1 MTELKD
7 SSSPPDAARTP
18 APDHGGRHAFLVGAG
33 IFASRMA
40 GLIRQT
46 VFAHYFGLTAAAD
59 AFNAAFRIPNFLQN
73 VFGEGVLS
81 ASFIPVYARLVGRG
95 DDDEAGRVAGAV
107 AAVLALLVSV
117 LVLLG
122 VVSAPFLTDILAGG
136 FEGAKRD
143 LTVRLVRILFPG
155 AGLLVLSAWCLGIL
169 NSHRRFLLS
178 YAAPVIWNVAMIAT
192 LLWKGRE
199 TLGGLSLESLA
210 VMLAWASVV
219 GSGLQFLVQL
229 PSVLSL
235 VRRLRIRLDL
245 QSPGLR
251 EVSRSFGPVF
261 VGRGVVQISAY
272 VDAVIASYLPT
283 GAVTAITNAQT
294 LYLLPVSLFGMAVS
308 AAELPAMSSMGG
320 DDESISAALRAR
332 IASGLRRLAFFVV
345 PSGVAF
351 LALGGVLA
359 SIIFRSGRFTQAD
372 ANYVW
377 AILAGSAV
385 GLLAATMGRLY
396 ASVFYARRDT
406 RTPLRFAVIRVVL
419 TIVLGYLFAI
429 QLPRIFG
436 VDARWGATGLT
447 ASAGIAAWVEFTML
461 RRAAEARIGRVD
473 FPPVLLVPIYA
484 SAILAAGIAWAAKIY
499 LLGPLPRLPGNLA
512 IVAIYGLVY
521 LAMTRALGV
530 AEASALLGR
539 VARRAAR

>member
-1 MTELKD
+1 M
-7 SSSPPDAARTP
+7 SGAAGAPRDPAAPRAT

-33 IFASRMA
+33 IFASRIA
-40 GLIRQT
+40 GLVRQT
-46 VFAHYFGLTAAAD
+46 VFAHYFGLTAPAD

-95 DDDEAGRVAGAV
+95 DDEEAGRVAGAV

-117 LVLLG
+117 IVLLG

-143 LTVRLVRILFPG
+143 LTVRLVRIFFPG

-178 YAAPVIWNVAMIAT
+178 YAAPVIWNAAMIAT
-192 LLWKGRE
+192 LIWRGP
-199 TLGGLSLESLA
+199 GSSLESLA
-210 VMLAWASVV
+210 IVLAWASVA
-219 GSGLQFLVQL
+219 GSALQVLVQL
-229 PSVLSL
+229 PAVLGL
-235 VRRLRIRLDL
+235 VQRVRVRLDL

-251 EVSRSFGPVF
+251 EVGRSFGPVF
-261 VGRGVVQISAY
+261 IGRGVVQISAY

-308 AAELPAMSSMGG
+308 AAELPAMSSLGG
-320 DDESISAALRAR
+320 DDETVAAALRAR
-332 IASGLRRLAFFVV
+332 IAGGLRRISFFVV

-359 SIIFRSGRFTQAD
+359 GIIFRTGRFTQAD

-406 RTPLRFAVIRVVL
+406 RTPLRFAIIRVVL

-429 QLPRIFG
+429 QLPPLLG
-436 VDARWGATGLT
+436 LDDRWGATGLT
-447 ASAGIAAWVEFTML
+447 ASAGIAAWVEFTLL
-461 RRAAEARIGRVD
+461 RRAAEQRIGRVD
-473 FPPVLLVPIYA
+473 FPVRILAPIYA
-484 SAILAAGIAWAAKIY
+484 AAIVAAAAAWGAKLYAFAA
-499 LLGPLPRLPGNLA
+499 LPRLAGG
-512 IVAIYGLVY
+512 VATIAVYGAAYLLV
-521 LAMTRALGV
+521 TRALGV
-530 AEASALLGR
+530 PEAAALLGR

>member
-1 MTELKD
+1 MAETTE
-7 SSSPPDAARTP
+7 PPRRAA
-18 APDHGGRHAFLVGAG
+18 APGDHGGRHAFLVGVG
-33 IFASRMA
+33 IFASRIA
-40 GLIRQT
+40 GLVRQT
-46 VFAHYFGLTAAAD
+46 IFARYFGLTAPAD

-95 DDDEAGRVAGAV
+95 DDEEAGRVAGAV

-117 LVLLG
+117 IVLLG
-122 VVSAPFLTDILAGG
+122 VLSAPFLTDVLAGG
-136 FEGAKRD
+136 FEGEKRA

-178 YAAPVIWNVAMIAT
+178 YTAPVIWNIAMIAT
-192 LLWKGRE
+192 LLWRGESTLHGR
-199 TLGGLSLESLA
+199 SLESLA
-210 VMLAWASVV
+210 IILAWASVV
-219 GSGLQFLVQL
+219 GSAMQFVVQL
-229 PSVLSL
+229 PSVLAL
-235 VRRLRIRLDL
+235 VRGLRLRLDL

-261 VGRGVVQISAY
+261 IGRGVVQISAY

-308 AAELPAMSSMGG
+308 AAELPAMSAMGG
-320 DDESISAALRAR
+320 DDETVAAALRAR
-332 IASGLRRLAFFVV
+332 IAAGLRRLTFFVV

-359 SIIFRSGRFTQAD
+359 GIIFRSGRFTQAD

-429 QLPRIFG
+429 QLPG
-436 VDARWGATGLT
+436 LLHLDDRWGATGLT
-447 ASAGIAAWVEFTML
+447 ASAGIAAWVEFTLL
-461 RRAAEARIGRVD
+461 RRAAENRIGRVD
-473 FPPVLLVPIYA
+473 FSGRYLVPIYGA
-484 SAILAAGIAWAAKIY
+484 AIVAAGAAWGAKLY
-499 LLGPLPRLPGNLA
+499 LLAGLPRLVNGIA
-512 IVAIYGLVY
+512 TIAVYGVVY
-521 LAMTRALGV
+521 LGVTRAFGV
-530 AEASALLGR
+530 AEAVALLGR

>member
-1 MTELKD
+1 MAETT
-7 SSSPPDAARTP
+7 DAPRQAA
-18 APDHGGRHAFLVGAG
+18 APGDHGGRHAFLVGVG
-33 IFASRMA
+33 IFASRIA
-40 GLIRQT
+40 GLVRQT
-46 VFAHYFGLTAAAD
+46 IFARYFGLTAPAD

-95 DDDEAGRVAGAV
+95 DEEEAGRVAGAV

-117 LVLLG
+117 IVLLG

-136 FEGAKRD
+136 FEGEKRA

-178 YAAPVIWNVAMIAT
+178 YTAPVIWNIAMIAT
-192 LLWKGRE
+192 LLWRGE
-199 TLGGLSLESLA
+199 GTLHGNSLESLA
-210 VMLAWASVV
+210 IILAWASVV
-219 GSGLQFLVQL
+219 GSALQFLVQL
-229 PSVLSL
+229 PAVLAL
-235 VRRLRIRLDL
+235 VRGLRVRLDL

-251 EVSRSFGPVF
+251 EVGRSFGPVF
-261 VGRGVVQISAY
+261 IGRGVVQISAY

-308 AAELPAMSSMGG
+308 AAELPAMSAMGG
-320 DDESISAALRAR
+320 DDESVAAALRVR
-332 IASGLRRLAFFVV
+332 IAAGLRRLTFFVV

-359 SIIFRSGRFTQAD
+359 GIIFRSGRFTQAD

-429 QLPRIFG
+429 QLPG
-436 VDARWGATGLT
+436 LLHLDDRWGATGLT
-447 ASAGIAAWVEFTML
+447 ASAGIAAWVEFTLL
-461 RRAAEARIGRVD
+461 RRAAENRIGRVD
-473 FPPVLLVPIYA
+473 FSARYLIPIYTG
-484 SAILAAGIAWAAKIY
+484 AIVAAAAAWGAKLY
-499 LLGPLPRLPGNLA
+499 LFAGLPRLVNG
-512 IVAIYGLVY
+512 VATVAVYGLVY
-521 LAMTRALGV
+521 LGVTRALGV
-530 AEASALLGR
+530 AEAVALLGR
-539 VARRAAR
+539 VARRTAR

>member
-1 MTELKD
+1 MTE
-7 SSSPPDAARTP
+7 AAGAPLEPAAPRAT

-33 IFASRMA
+33 IFASRIA
-40 GLIRQT
+40 GLVRQT
-46 VFAHYFGLTAAAD
+46 VFAHYFGLTAPAD

-95 DDDEAGRVAGAV
+95 DDEEAGRVAGAV

-117 LVLLG
+117 IVLLG

-178 YAAPVIWNVAMIAT
+178 YAAPVVWNVAMIAT
-192 LLWKGRE
+192 LVWRGP
-199 TLGGLSLESLA
+199 GSSLESLA
-210 VMLAWASVV
+210 IVLAWGSVV
-219 GSGLQFLVQL
+219 GSALQFLIQL
-229 PSVLSL
+229 PAVLGL
-235 VRRLRIRLDL
+235 VKRLRVRLDL

-261 VGRGVVQISAY
+261 IGRGVVQISAY

-320 DDESISAALRAR
+320 DDDTVAAALRLR
-332 IASGLRRLAFFVV
+332 IAAGLRRLTFFVV

-359 SIIFRSGRFTQAD
+359 GIIFRTGRFTQAD

-406 RTPLRFAVIRVVL
+406 RTPLRFAIIRVVL

-429 QLPRIFG
+429 QLPPLLGI
-436 VDARWGATGLT
+436 DDRWGATGLT
-447 ASAGIAAWVEFTML
+447 ASAGIAAWVEFTLL
-461 RRAAEARIGRVD
+461 RRAAEQRIGRVD
-473 FPPVLLVPIYA
+473 FPVRNLVPVYA
-484 SAILAAGIAWAAKIY
+484 AAIVAAAAAWGAKLY
-499 LLGPLPRLPGNLA
+499 LFATLPRLAGGIA
-512 IVAIYGLVY
+512 TIAVYGATYLLV
-521 LAMTRALGV
+521 TRALGV
-530 AEASALLGR
+530 PEAVALLGR

>member
-1 MTELKD
+1 MTTGVEA
-7 SSSPPDAARTP
+7 PDAPRKGGP
-18 APDHGGRHAFLVGAG
+18 AAAADHGGRHAFLVGAG
-33 IFASRMA
+33 ILASRLA
-40 GLIRQT
+40 GLVRQT
-46 VFAHYFGLTAAAD
+46 VFAHFFGLTAPAD

-81 ASFIPVYARLVGRG
+81 ASFIPVYARLLGRG
-95 DDDEAGRVAGAV
+95 EEEEAGRVAGAV
-107 AAVLALLVSV
+107 AAVLALLVSI

-143 LTVRLVRILFPG
+143 LTVRLVRVLFPG

-169 NSHRRFLLS
+169 NSHRKFLLS
-178 YAAPVIWNVAMIAT
+178 YAAPVIWNVAMIAA
-192 LLWKGRE
+192 LAWKGPS
-199 TLGGLSLESLA
+199 LGGHSLEALA
-210 VMLAWASVV
+210 VVLAWASVV
-219 GSGLQFLVQL
+219 GSALQLFVQL
-229 PSVLSL
+229 PAVLAL
-235 VRRLRIRLDL
+235 VRGLRVRFDL
-245 QSPGLR
+245 GSPGLR

-320 DDESISAALRAR
+320 DDATIAIALRAR

-359 SIIFRSGRFTQAD
+359 GIVFRSGRFTQAD

-396 ASVFYARRDT
+396 SSVFYARRDT
-406 RTPLRFAVIRVVL
+406 RTPLRFAVIRVAL

-429 QLPRIFG
+429 QLPRLTG
-436 VDARWGATGLT
+436 VDERWGATGLT

-461 RRAAEARIGRVD
+461 RRAAETRIGRVD
-473 FPPVLLVPIYA
+473 FSPRLLIPIYA
-484 SAILAAGIAWAAKIY
+484 SAIVAATAAWAVKLY
-499 LLGPLPRLPGNLA
+499 LVAVLPRLIGNVV
-512 IVAIYGLVY
+512 IVLVYCAVY
-521 LAMTRALGV
+521 LAITRALRV
-530 AEASALLGR
+530 AEAVALLDR
-539 VARRAAR
+539 VARRASR

>member
-1 MTELKD
+1 MSE
-7 SSSPPDAARTP
+7 AAGAPREPAAPRAT

-33 IFASRMA
+33 IFASRIA
-40 GLIRQT
+40 GLVRQT
-46 VFAHYFGLTAAAD
+46 VFAHYFGLTAPAD

-95 DDDEAGRVAGAV
+95 DDEEAGRVAGAV
-107 AAVLALLVSV
+107 AAVLALFVSV
-117 LVLLG
+117 IVLLG

-192 LLWKGRE
+192 LIWRGP
-199 TLGGLSLESLA
+199 GSSLESLA
-210 VMLAWASVV
+210 IILAWASVV
-219 GSGLQFLVQL
+219 GSALQFLIQL
-229 PSVLSL
+229 PAVLGL
-235 VRRLRIRLDL
+235 VKRLRVRLDL

-261 VGRGVVQISAY
+261 IGRGVVQISAY

-308 AAELPAMSSMGG
+308 AAELPAMSAMGG
-320 DDESISAALRAR
+320 DDETVAAALRVR
-332 IASGLRRLAFFVV
+332 IAAGLRRLSFFVV

-359 SIIFRSGRFTQAD
+359 GIIFRTGRFTQAD

-406 RTPLRFAVIRVVL
+406 RTPLRFAIIRVVL

-429 QLPRIFG
+429 QLPPLLG
-436 VDARWGATGLT
+436 LDDRWGATGLT
-447 ASAGIAAWVEFTML
+447 ASAGIAAWVEFTLL
-461 RRAAEARIGRVD
+461 RRAAEQRIGRVD
-473 FPPVLLVPIYA
+473 FPVRILVPIYA
-484 SAILAAGIAWAAKIY
+484 AAIVAAAAAWGAKLYVFAA
-499 LLGPLPRLPGNLA
+499 LPRLAGGIA
-512 IVAIYGLVY
+512 TIAVYGATYLLV
-521 LAMTRALGV
+521 TRALGV
-530 AEASALLGR
+530 PEASALLGR
-539 VARRAAR
+539 VARRATR

>member
-1 MTELKD
+1 MTEQVEAPQAPTPRG
-7 SSSPPDAARTP
+7 SPAA
-18 APDHGGRHAFLVGAG
+18 DQGGRHAFLVGAG
-33 IFASRMA
+33 ILASRLA
-40 GLIRQT
+40 GLVRQT
-46 VFAHYFGLTAAAD
+46 VFAHFFGLTAPAD

-81 ASFIPVYARLVGRG
+81 ASFIPVYARLLGRG
-95 DDDEAGRVAGAV
+95 DEEEAGRVAGAV
-107 AAVLALLVSV
+107 AAVLALSVSV

-122 VVSAPFLTDILAGG
+122 VLTAPFLTDILAGG
-136 FEGAKRD
+136 FEGEKRA

-178 YAAPVIWNVAMIAT
+178 YAAPVIWNAAMIVA
-192 LLWKGRE
+192 LAWKGPS
-199 TLGGLSLESLA
+199 LGGHSLEALA
-210 VMLAWASVV
+210 IALAWASVV
-219 GSGLQFLVQL
+219 GSALQLLVQL
-229 PSVLSL
+229 PAVLRL
-235 VRRLRIRLDL
+235 VRGLRIRFDL

-320 DDESISAALRAR
+320 DEATIADALRLR
-332 IASGLRRLAFFVV
+332 IASGLRRLAYFVV

-359 SIIFRSGRFTQAD
+359 SIVFRSGRFTQAD

-396 ASVFYARRDT
+396 SSVFYARRDT
-406 RTPLRFAVIRVVL
+406 RTPLRFAIIRVTL

-429 QLPRIFG
+429 QLPRLTGI
-436 VDARWGATGLT
+436 DERWGATGLT

-461 RRAAEARIGRVD
+461 RRAAEKRIGRVD
-473 FPPVLLVPIYA
+473 FSPRLLVPIYA
-484 SAILAAGIAWAAKIY
+484 SAIVAAAAAWGAKLY
-499 LLGPLPRLPGNLA
+499 LVAPLPRLLEN
-512 IVAIYGLVY
+512 VATVVVYCAVY
-521 LAMTRALGV
+521 LAITRALGV
-530 AEASALLGR
+530 AEAVALVDR

>member
-1 MTELKD
+1 MTETTD
-7 SSSPPDAARTP
+7 VPPKP
-18 APDHGGRHAFLVGAG
+18 APTAPAADHGGRHAFLVGLG
-33 IFASRMA
+33 IFASRIA
-40 GLIRQT
+40 GLVRQT
-46 VFAHYFGLTAAAD
+46 VFAHWFGLTAPAD

-95 DDDEAGRVAGAV
+95 DDEEAGRVAGAV

-117 LVLLG
+117 IVLLG

-136 FEGAKRD
+136 FEGEKRA

-178 YAAPVIWNVAMIAT
+178 YTAPVIWNVAMIAT
-192 LLWKGRE
+192 LVWRGPA
-199 TLGGLSLESLA
+199 TLRGESLESLA
-210 VMLAWASVV
+210 IILAWASVV
-219 GSGLQFLVQL
+219 GSALQFVVQL
-229 PSVLSL
+229 PSVLAL
-235 VRRLRIRLDL
+235 VRRLRLRLDL

-320 DDESISAALRAR
+320 DDETVAAALRVR
-332 IASGLRRLAFFVV
+332 IAAGLRRLTYFVV

-359 SIIFRSGRFTQAD
+359 GIIFRSGRFTQAD

-406 RTPLRFAVIRVVL
+406 RTPLRFAVIRVAL

-429 QLPRIFG
+429 QLPRVLG
-436 VDARWGATGLT
+436 LADRWGATGLT
-447 ASAGIAAWVEFTML
+447 ASAGIAAWVEFTLL
-461 RRAAEARIGRVD
+461 RRAAEKRIGRVD
-473 FPPVLLVPIYA
+473 FSARNLIPVYA
-484 SAILAAGIAWAAKIY
+484 GAIVAAAAAWGAK
-499 LLGPLPRLPGNLA
+499 LFLFGALPRLVGGIA
-512 IVAIYGLVY
+512 TIAVYGAVY
-521 LAMTRALGV
+521 LAVTRALGV
-530 AEASALLGR
+530 PEAIALVGR
-539 VARRAAR
+539 VARRTAR

>member
-1 MTELKD
+1 MAESTGA
-7 SSSPPDAARTP
+7 PPRPAPPAAP
-18 APDHGGRHAFLVGAG
+18 APDQGGRHAFLVGAG
-33 IFASRMA
+33 IFASRLA
-40 GLIRQT
+40 GLFRQT
-46 VFAHYFGLTAAAD
+46 VFAHYFGLTDQAD

-95 DDDEAGRVAGAV
+95 EDEEAGRVAGAV
-107 AAVLALLVSV
+107 AAVLALVVSV
-117 LVLLG
+117 IVLVG
-122 VVSAPFLTDILAGG
+122 VLSAPFLTDILAGG
-136 FEGAKRD
+136 FEGEKRA

-178 YAAPVIWNVAMIAT
+178 YTAPVIWNVAMIVT
-192 LLWKGRE
+192 LLWYGRS
-199 TLGGLSLESLA
+199 TMHGRSLDSLA
-210 VMLAWASVV
+210 IILAWASVV
-219 GSGLQFLVQL
+219 GSALQFVIQL
-229 PSVLSL
+229 PSVLRL
-235 VRRLRIRLDL
+235 VRGLRIRFDL
-245 QSPGLR
+245 QSHGLR
-251 EVSRSFGPVF
+251 EVTRSFGPVF

-320 DDESISAALRAR
+320 DDETVAAALRVR
-332 IASGLRRLAFFVV
+332 IAAGLRRLTFFVV

-359 SIIFRSGRFTQAD
+359 GIIFRSGRFTQAD

-396 ASVFYARRDT
+396 SSVFYARRDT
-406 RTPLRFAVIRVVL
+406 RTPLRFAIIRVAL

-429 QLPRIFG
+429 QLPRVFHLNE
-436 VDARWGATGLT
+436 RWGATGLT
-447 ASAGIAAWVEFTML
+447 ASAGIAAWVEFTLL
-461 RRAAEARIGRVD
+461 RRAAERRIGRVD
-473 FPPVLLVPIYA
+473 FAARNLVPVYVGA
-484 SAILAAGIAWAAKIY
+484 LVAAAAAWGAKLY
-499 LLGPLPRLPGNLA
+499 LFGALPRLAGGVGT
-512 IVAIYGLVY
+512 VAVYGVVY
-521 LAMTRALGV
+521 LAVTRALGV
-530 AEASALLGR
+530 AEATALLGR

>member
-1 MTELKD
+1 MTALEPA
-7 SSSPPDAARTP
+7 SRGAATP
-18 APDHGGRHAFLVGAG
+18 AEPADHGGRHAFLVGIG

-40 GLIRQT
+40 GLVRQT
-46 VFAHYFGLTAAAD
+46 VFAHFFGLTAPAD

-95 DDDEAGRVAGAV
+95 DDEEAGRVAGAV
-107 AAVLALLVSV
+107 AAVLALLVSII
-117 LVLLG
+117 VLLG

-136 FEGAKRD
+136 FSGEKRA

-178 YAAPVIWNVAMIAT
+178 YTAPVIWNAAMIAALVWGGPGT
-192 LLWKGRE
+192 HAGR
-199 TLGGLSLESLA
+199 SLESLA
-210 VMLAWASVV
+210 VILAWASVL
-219 GSGLQFLVQL
+219 GSALQFIVQL
-229 PSVLSL
+229 PAVLGL
-235 VRRLRIRLDL
+235 VRRLRFRLDL

-251 EVSRSFGPVF
+251 EVGRSFGPVF

-320 DDESISAALRAR
+320 DDETIAAALRAR
-332 IASGLRRLAFFVV
+332 IAAGLRRLTFFVV

-359 SIIFRSGRFTQAD
+359 GIIFRSGRFTQAD

-429 QLPRIFG
+429 QLPPLLG
-436 VDARWGATGLT
+436 LSDRWGATGLT
-447 ASAGIAAWVEFTML
+447 ASAGIAAWVEFTLL
-461 RRAAEARIGRVD
+461 RRAAEKRIGRVD
-473 FPPVLLVPIYA
+473 FSARYLVPIYTGA
-484 SAILAAGIAWAAKIY
+484 FIAAGAAWGAKLY
-499 LLGPLPRLPGNLA
+499 LFDRLPRLPGGIA
-512 IVAIYGLVY
+512 TIAVYGAVY
-521 LAMTRALGV
+521 LAVTRMLGV
-530 AEASALLGR
+530 GEAVALLGR

>member
-1 MTELKD
+1 MSEPAGAPREPAA
-7 SSSPPDAARTP
+7 PPAT

-33 IFASRMA
+33 IFASRIA
-40 GLIRQT
+40 GLVRQT
-46 VFAHYFGLTAAAD
+46 VFAHYFGLTAPAD

-95 DDDEAGRVAGAV
+95 DDEEAGRVAGAV

-117 LVLLG
+117 IVLLG

-192 LLWKGRE
+192 LIWRGP
-199 TLGGLSLESLA
+199 GSSLESLA
-210 VMLAWASVV
+210 IILAWASVV
-219 GSGLQFLVQL
+219 GSALQFLIQL
-229 PSVLSL
+229 PAVLGL
-235 VRRLRIRLDL
+235 VKRLRVRLDL

-261 VGRGVVQISAY
+261 IGRGVVQISAY

-308 AAELPAMSSMGG
+308 AAELPTMSSMGG
-320 DDESISAALRAR
+320 DDETVAAALRVR
-332 IASGLRRLAFFVV
+332 IAAGLRRLSFFVV

-359 SIIFRSGRFTQAD
+359 GIIFRTGRFTQAD

-406 RTPLRFAVIRVVL
+406 RTPLRFAIIRVVL

-429 QLPRIFG
+429 QLPPLLG
-436 VDARWGATGLT
+436 LDARWGATGLT
-447 ASAGIAAWVEFTML
+447 ASAGIAAWVEFTLL
-461 RRAAEARIGRVD
+461 RRAAEQRIGRVD
-473 FPPVLLVPIYA
+473 FPVRILAPIYA
-484 SAILAAGIAWAAKIY
+484 AAIVAAAAAWGAKLYVFAA
-499 LLGPLPRLPGNLA
+499 LPRLAGGIA
-512 IVAIYGLVY
+512 TIAVYGATYLLV
-521 LAMTRALGV
+521 TRALGV
-530 AEASALLGR
+530 PEASALLGR
-539 VARRAAR
+539 VARRATR

>member
-1 MTELKD
+1 MTDREVD
-7 SSSPPDAARTP
+7 APPAAATPAP

-33 IFASRMA
+33 IFASRIA
-40 GLIRQT
+40 GLVRQT
-46 VFAHYFGLTAAAD
+46 VFAHWFGLTAPAD

-95 DDDEAGRVAGAV
+95 DDEEAGRVAGAV
-107 AAVLALLVSV
+107 AAVLALFVSV

-155 AGLLVLSAWCLGIL
+155 AGILVLSAWCLGIL

-178 YAAPVIWNVAMIAT
+178 YAAPVIWNVAMIAA
-192 LLWKGRE
+192 LVWKGPA
-199 TLGGLSLESLA
+199 TLRGTSLESLA
-210 VMLAWASVV
+210 IVLAWASVV
-219 GSGLQFLVQL
+219 GSALQFIVQL
-229 PSVLSL
+229 PAVLRL
-235 VRRLRIRLDL
+235 VKKLRIRLDL

-261 VGRGVVQISAY
+261 IGRGVVQISAY

-320 DDESISAALRAR
+320 DEETIAAALRVR
-332 IASGLRRLAFFVV
+332 IAAGLRRLTFFVV

-359 SIIFRSGRFTQAD
+359 GIIFRSGRFTQED

-406 RTPLRFAVIRVVL
+406 RTPLRYAVIRVVL
-419 TIVLGYLFAI
+419 TIVLGYLFAL
-429 QLPRIFG
+429 QLPRLLG
-436 VDARWGATGLT
+436 LSDRWGATGLT
-447 ASAGIAAWVEFTML
+447 ASAGIAAWVEFTLL
-461 RRAAEARIGRVD
+461 RRAAERRIGRVD
-473 FPPVLLVPIYA
+473 FPARNLVPVYTG
-484 SAILAAGIAWAAKIY
+484 AIVAAAAAWGGKLY
-499 LLGPLPRLPGNLA
+499 LFAMLPRLANGIA
-512 IVAIYGLVY
+512 TVALYGATYLLV
-521 LAMTRALGV
+521 TRLLGV
-530 AEASALLGR
+530 PEASALLGR
-539 VARRAAR
+539 VARRATR

>member
-1 MTELKD
+1 MTEQVAA
-7 SSSPPDAARTP
+7 PDESRNAESRPTA
-18 APDHGGRHAFLVGAG
+18 DHGGRHAFLVGAG
-33 IFASRMA
+33 ILASRLA
-40 GLIRQT
+40 GLVRQT
-46 VFAHYFGLTAAAD
+46 VFAHFFGLTAPAD

-81 ASFIPVYARLVGRG
+81 ASFIPVYARLLGRG
-95 DDDEAGRVAGAV
+95 EEEEAGRVAGAV
-107 AAVLALLVSV
+107 AAVLALFVSV

-136 FEGAKRD
+136 FEGEKRD

-169 NSHRRFLLS
+169 NSHRKFLLS
-178 YAAPVIWNVAMIAT
+178 YAAPVIWNVAMIAA
-192 LLWKGRE
+192 LAWKGP
-199 TLGGLSLESLA
+199 TLGGSSLESLA
-210 VMLAWASVV
+210 IALAWASVV
-219 GSGLQFLVQL
+219 GSALQLFVQL
-229 PSVLSL
+229 PAVLAL
-235 VRRLRIRLDL
+235 VRGLRIRFDL

-320 DDESISAALRAR
+320 DEATIATALRVR

-359 SIIFRSGRFTQAD
+359 GIVFRSGRFTQAD

-396 ASVFYARRDT
+396 SSVFYARRDT
-406 RTPLRFAVIRVVL
+406 RTPLRFAVIRVAL

-429 QLPRIFG
+429 QLPRLTG
-436 VDARWGATGLT
+436 VDERWGATGLT

-473 FPPVLLVPIYA
+473 FSPRLLIPIYA
-484 SAILAAGIAWAAKIY
+484 SAIVAAAAAWGAKLYLVAA
-499 LLGPLPRLPGNLA
+499 LPRLAGN
-512 IVAIYGLVY
+512 VATILVYCVVY
-521 LAMTRALGV
+521 LAITRALGV
-530 AEASALLGR
+530 AEAVALLDR

>member
-1 MTELKD
+1 MSEPAGAPREPA
-7 SSSPPDAARTP
+7 PPRAAV
-18 APDHGGRHAFLVGAG
+18 PDHGGRHAFLVGAG
-33 IFASRMA
+33 IFASRIA
-40 GLIRQT
+40 GLVRQT
-46 VFAHYFGLTAAAD
+46 VFAHYFGLTAPAD

-95 DDDEAGRVAGAV
+95 DDEEAGRVAGAV

-117 LVLLG
+117 IVLLG

-178 YAAPVIWNVAMIAT
+178 YAAPVIWNLAMIAT
-192 LLWKGRE
+192 LIWRGP
-199 TLGGLSLESLA
+199 GSSLESLA
-210 VMLAWASVV
+210 IVLAWASVV
-219 GSGLQFLVQL
+219 GSALQFLIQL
-229 PSVLSL
+229 PAVLGL
-235 VRRLRIRLDL
+235 VKQLRLRLDL

-261 VGRGVVQISAY
+261 IGRGVVQISAY

-320 DDESISAALRAR
+320 DDETVAAALRVR
-332 IASGLRRLAFFVV
+332 IAGGLRRLTFFVV

-359 SIIFRSGRFTQAD
+359 GIIFRSGRFTQAD

-406 RTPLRFAVIRVVL
+406 RTPLRFAIIRVVL

-429 QLPRIFG
+429 QLPPLLGI
-436 VDARWGATGLT
+436 DDRWGATGLT
-447 ASAGIAAWVEFTML
+447 ASAGIAAWVEFTLL
-461 RRAAEARIGRVD
+461 RRAAERRIGRVD
-473 FPPVLLVPIYA
+473 FPVRNLVPVYVA
-484 SAILAAGIAWAAKIY
+484 AIVAAAAAWGAKLY
-499 LLGPLPRLPGNLA
+499 VFATLPRLAGGIA
-512 IVAIYGLVY
+512 TIAVYGATYLLV
-521 LAMTRALGV
+521 TRALGV
-530 AEASALLGR
+530 PEASALLGR